1 MIVSFVGGTGPAG
14 FGLAARF
21 AKGGVRV
28 VIGSRSAERAEQ
40 ARGMVLERVPKADC
54 RAMVNE
60 AAIAAGDVV
69 FLTIPFQAQRHTV
82 ETLAEDLAGNVV
94 VSMAN
99 PVWVHAG
106 KVRADAPPAG
116 SLAEEVQELVPTA
129 RVVGAFHEVNVRKFP
144 KIDNPIH
151 SDTIVTANDAVA
163 KAMVMGL
170 VGHVDGMRAVDGGG
184 LLNTRYVEGFV
195 CVLVSANFIYKA
207 SSALRLTG
215 LPEDL

>member
-21 AKGGVRV
+21 AKGGVSV
-28 VIGSRSAERAEQ
+28 IIGSRSVERAEE
-40 ARGMVLERVPKADC
+40 ARGMVLERVPDADC

-60 AAIAAGDVV
+60 DAIAAGDVV
-69 FLTIPFQAQRHTV
+69 FLTIPFQATRHTV
-82 ETLAEDLAGNVV
+82 ETLAPHLAGNVV

-106 KVRADAPPAG
+106 KVRADTPPAG

-144 KIDNPIH
+144 LIDKPIH
-151 SDTIVTANDAVA
+151 SDTIVTSNDPAA
-163 KAMVMGL
+163 KAMVMDL
-170 VGHVDGMRAVDGGG
+170 VKHVDGMRAVDGGE

-195 CVLVSANFIYKA
+195 CVLVAANFIYKA
-207 SSALRLTG
+207 STALRLTG
-215 LPEDL
+215 LPEDV